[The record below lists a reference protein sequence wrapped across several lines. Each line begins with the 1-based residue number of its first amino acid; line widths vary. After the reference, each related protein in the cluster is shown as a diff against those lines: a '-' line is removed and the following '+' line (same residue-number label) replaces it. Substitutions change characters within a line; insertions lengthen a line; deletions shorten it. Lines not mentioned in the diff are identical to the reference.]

1 MRQSSPPPPAAPA
14 PPPRPDPEA
23 GLLARLLRPGGA
35 SPVAAEWGPA
45 GAALGVISAVF
56 VIIAGGLLLVPFVG
70 TEGLDAT
77 LANQLVLSLAF
88 VGVAVWIA
96 ARGEVS
102 RPFRELGLHRPTRPR
117 WIALTGKAFLA
128 VIGFA
133 LVFNL
138 FAQPEQTDATEQLGF
153 DASAAGAI
161 VAGFAIVI
169 AAPFCEEVFFR
180 GLLFGGLRKHLPF
193 VAAAAASGIFF
204 GAIHLATGNVAA
216 TVQLAILGIVL
227 AWLYERTGS
236 LWAPMA
242 LHGVNNAIAFAYL
255 VST

>member
-1 MRQSSPPPPAAPA
+1 M
-14 PPPRPDPEA
+14 
-23 GLLARLLRPGGA
+23 G
-35 SPVAAEWGPA
+35 AEWGPG
-45 GAALGVISAVF
+45 GAVLGVVSAILV
-56 VIIAGGLLLVPFVG
+56 VLVGGLLLYPIVG

-88 VGVAVWIA
+88 VGVAAAIA
-96 ARGEVS
+96 AGGQIS
-102 RPFRELGLHRPTRPR
+102 LPFAELGVRRPTRPH
-117 WIALTGKAFLA
+117 WIALTVQAFIV

-133 LVFNL
+133 VVFNL
-138 FAQPEQTDATEQLGF
+138 FAQPEQTDAADQLGF
-153 DASAAGAI
+153 DASVVGAV
-161 VAGFAIVI
+161 VAGFAIVV

-193 VAAAAASGIFF
+193 LGAAAVSGAFF

-216 TVQLAILGIVL
+216 TIQLAFLGVVL

-242 LHGVNNAIAFAYL
+242 LHAVNNAIAFTIL
-255 VST
+255 VTT